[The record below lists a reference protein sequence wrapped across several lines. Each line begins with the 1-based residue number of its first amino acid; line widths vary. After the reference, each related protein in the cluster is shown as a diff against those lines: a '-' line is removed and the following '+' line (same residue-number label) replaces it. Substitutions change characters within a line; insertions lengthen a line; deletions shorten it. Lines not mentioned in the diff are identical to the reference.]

1 MILSPRLC
9 ACLAAAALLGGC
21 MLAPAPAAKTA
32 PEPAQGVAVE
42 VSRVPLEREP
52 LPLPELPEPLITY
65 TPAPTDTAQDLAT
78 KTDLQRLAA
87 QIEQAQADAAAA
99 IYKATQTA
107 RAELENAQKKTDVE
121 LAALEARLAAQTAT
135 ETADA
140 QAQIYDANK
149 WLGAIVIAA
158 VAAIVYAY
166 KRLSVGAACVALA
179 GFAALFA
186 LVLAGKHYPRLV
198 ALAPLPLLVLVAY
211 TAWREGIVRDALRAC
226 VRGVELADNDTVKQA
241 ISKQDKKGAI
251 ERAARKDIDAATA
264 DLARERLQ
272 AQTAARRG
280 AEKKEKEA

>member
-1 MILSPRLC
+1 MTMPPRLC
-9 ACLAAAALLGGC
+9 ACFAAAALFGGC

-42 VSRVPLEREP
+42 VSRVPVERDP
-52 LPLPELPEPLITY
+52 LPLPELPEPLLSY
-65 TPAPTDTAQDLAT
+65 TPAPGDDAAALAT
-78 KTDLQRLAA
+78 KKDLQALAA

-99 IYKATQTA
+99 IYKATQAA
-107 RAELENAQKKTDVE
+107 RVELENAQKKTDVE
-121 LAALEARLAAQTAT
+121 LAALEKRLASQTAT

-149 WLGAIVIAA
+149 WLGAIVLAAIAA
-158 VAAIVYAY
+158 VAYAY

-186 LVLAGKHYPRLV
+186 LVLAGKHYPRIV
-198 ALAPLPLLVLVAY
+198 ALAPLPLLVLVVY

-226 VRGVELADNDTVKQA
+226 VRGVELADNDAVKQT

-251 ERAARKDIDAATA
+251 EKAARKDIDSATRELAIKRHKESTEERRRLEAAI
-264 DLARERLQ
+264 
-272 AQTAARRG
+272 
-280 AEKKEKEA
+280 

>member
-1 MILSPRLC
+1 MTMPPRLC
-9 ACLAAAALLGGC
+9 ACFAAAALLAGC

-32 PEPAQGVAVE
+32 PEPAPGVAVE
-42 VSRVPLEREP
+42 VSRVPVERDP
-52 LPLPELPEPLITY
+52 LPLPELPEPLLSY
-65 TPAPTDTAQDLAT
+65 TPAPGDNAAVLAT
-78 KTDLQRLAA
+78 KKDLQALAA

-99 IYKATQTA
+99 IYKATQAA
-107 RAELENAQKKTDVE
+107 RAELENAQKKTDIE
-121 LAALEARLAAQTAT
+121 LAALEKRLAAQTAT
-135 ETADA
+135 ETATA
-140 QAQIYDANK
+140 QAAIYDANK

-158 VAAIVYAY
+158 VAAIAYAY

-198 ALAPLPLLVLVAY
+198 ALAPLPLLVLVVY

-251 ERAARKDIDAATA
+251 EKAARKDIDNATGE
-264 DLARERLQ
+264 LAIKRHKASTEER
-272 AQTAARRG
+272 RRL
-280 AEKKEKEA
+280 EAI